1 LVYTFTSWGRNVTE
15 VEAYRA
21 LSSKS
26 RLQIMK
32 MLYRKPLSVDE
43 IAEKSGLRPI
53 TVRHHLQALEE
64 AGFVESY
71 EERGGSV
78 GRPKIYYKVTKEPPI
93 ISFPKRRYLRLSNFI
108 INALQFV
115 LGAERSRKI
124 LRKAGMEM
132 GENTI
137 KRIESENNI
146 RIWSLPLFER
156 YFVREYLEKS
166 GVEPEIIEVNDKKI
180 VYRLHNCLFF
190 ELATRMPEVMC
201 DVLHESFHEGISEA
215 LGKHVKITRLTC
227 MAKGDPYCEHMC
239 EWKSVN

>member
-1 LVYTFTSWGRNVTE
+1 VSE

-26 RLQIMK
+26 RLKIMK
-32 MLYRKPLSVDE
+32 LLYRKPLSVDQ
-43 IAEKSGLRPI
+43 IARKLDLQPI
-53 TVRHHLQALEE
+53 TVRHHLQSLEE

-71 EERGGSV
+71 EKREGSV
-78 GRPKIYYKVTKEPPI
+78 GRPKTYYKVIKEPPLV
-93 ISFPKRRYLRLSNFI
+93 SFPKRRYLRLSNFI
-108 INALQFV
+108 ISTLQFM
-115 LGAERSRKI
+115 LGAKRSKRI
-124 LRKAGMEM
+124 LRKVGLEM

-146 RIWSLPLFER
+146 RAWSLPLFER
-156 YFVREYLEKS
+156 FFVRDYLENS
-166 GVEPEIIEVNDKKI
+166 GTEPEIVEISDKRI

-201 DVLHESFHEGISEA
+201 DVLHESFHEGVSQA
-215 LGKHVKITRLTC
+215 LAKQVKITRLTC

-239 EWKSVN
+239 EWRDAN